1 MSYRIG
7 SFNCLNFSINKAGK
21 ASQKFAEI
29 IYQERFDIIAL
40 QEIGSKAA
48 LKTLRKALKN
58 FPGKWDGA
66 ADNNDYAFIW
76 NSNRVAL
83 ATYEEPG
90 ISREYAPR
98 IYNQYRVD
106 RKIGQKDLVRNPYY
120 ARFFPVGGCAPFIEL
135 RIINT
140 HIRFSKKET
149 EKAAGESKGAV
160 LMRRNEFDV
169 LTKAI
174 YAKEAD
180 KRYGNNRPAYTILL
194 GDYNLNLLA
203 SGAESPYLL
212 ESFEI
217 VDGQSTKI
225 ITTIQTELTTLKKSN
240 TNQQNDQEYRAE
252 SDDDHDSQDECDDS
266 SENNDSSFENILG
279 QCENADPF
287 SSNFD
292 HFTFDANRFTGVSL
306 SCNRINTVEKYCDGD
321 YVKHR
326 DNISDH
332 VPVVLDLSLSKG

>member
-1 MSYRIG
+1 MGYRIG
-7 SFNCLNFSINKAGK
+7 SFNCLNFGK
-21 ASQKFAEI
+21 NETKKDAQLFADI
-29 IYQERFDIIAL
+29 IERECFDIIAL
-40 QEIGSKAA
+40 QEIKNQGA
-48 LKTLRKALKN
+48 LKRLLQALSSN
-58 FPGKWDGA
+58 WTGEF
-66 ADNNDYAFIW
+66 DNNPRVNDYAFIW
-76 NSNRVAL
+76 NRNRVAL

-90 ISREYAPR
+90 IRREYAPR

-140 HIRFSKKET
+140 HIRFSKKEK
-149 EKAAGESKGAV
+149 EKAAGEGKSAV
-160 LMRRNEFDV
+160 LMRKNEFDV

-203 SGAESPYLL
+203 SGAKSPYLL

-240 TNQQNDQEYRAE
+240 TQQQNEQEDSAE
-252 SDDDHDSQDECDDS
+252 SDDDDSA
-266 SENNDSSFENILG
+266 ENNDSSFENILG
-279 QCENADPF
+279 PCENADPF

-306 SCNRINTVEKYCDGD
+306 SCSRINTVEKYCDGD